1 MKRPDHAREIEAR
14 TWQMSFNDLL
24 TVLLTFF
31 ILLVSASDISVNK
44 VQDVSSSVA
53 EVFGRGHLAARC
65 PQREDRRTLLIR
77 AIGHADGIDA
87 RPVEGGVSIVL
98 PESLVYPSG
107 SAEILHKDA
116 LGGVGQK
123 LKTASGTILV
133 EGHTDSVPVANVS
146 FPSNWELSAL
156 RAVNVV
162 KFLVDECGIDPRN
175 LSAAGYA
182 DSRPVAS
189 NDSSEGRAL
198 NRRVN
203 LIVSLK

>member
-1 MKRPDHAREIEAR
+1 MIRPALTKGIEAR

-44 VQDVSSSVA
+44 IQDLSSSVA
-53 EVFGRGHLAARC
+53 EVFGSVQSND
-65 PQREDRRTLLIR
+65 PRTILIK
-77 AIGHADGIDA
+77 AIGHTKGVDA
-87 RPVEGGVSIVL
+87 RMIEGGVSIVL

-107 SAEILHKDA
+107 SAEILHEDILKD
-116 LGGVGQK
+116 VGQQ
-123 LKTASGTILV
+123 LKTVAGSILV
-133 EGHTDSVPVANVS
+133 EGHTDSFPVVNGP
-146 FPSNWELSAL
+146 FPSNWELSTQ

-162 KFLVDECGIDPRN
+162 RFFVDECGIPPEK
-175 LSAAGYA
+175 LSAVGYA
-182 DSRPVAS
+182 DSRPIAP
-189 NDSSEGRAL
+189 NDASEGRAQ

>member
-1 MKRPDHAREIEAR
+1 MRRLDHARKIEVR

-44 VQDVSSSVA
+44 IQDLSLSVA
-53 EVFGRGHLAARC
+53 EVFGYV
-65 PQREDRRTLLIR
+65 QNNDSRTLLIQ
-77 AIGHADGIDA
+77 AIGHANGINA
-87 RPVEGGVSIVL
+87 RPIEGGVSIVL

-107 SAEILHKDA
+107 SAEILHKD
-116 LGGVGQK
+116 LIRGVGRQ
-123 LKTASGTILV
+123 LKTVAGSILV
-133 EGHTDSVPVANVS
+133 EGHTDSVPVANKS
-146 FPSNWELSAL
+146 FSSNWDLSAQ

-162 KFLVDECGIDPRN
+162 KFLVDECGILPEK

-182 DSRPVAS
+182 DSRPIAS
-189 NDSSEGRAL
+189 NDSSEGRAQ

>member
-1 MKRPDHAREIEAR
+1 MRRPDHAREIEAR

-44 VQDVSSSVA
+44 IQDLSSSVT
-53 EVFGRGHLAARC
+53 EVFGFV
-65 PQREDRRTLLIR
+65 QSKDQRTLLIR
-77 AIGHADGIDA
+77 AIGRADGIDA
-87 RPVEGGVSIVL
+87 HPIEGGVSIVL
-98 PESLVYPSG
+98 PESLVYPSR
-107 SAEILHKDA
+107 SAEILHKEV
-116 LGGVGQK
+116 LRGVGQK
-123 LKTASGTILV
+123 LKTAAGSILV
-133 EGHTDSVPVANVS
+133 EGHTDSVPVANGS
-146 FPSNWELSAL
+146 FPSNWELSAQ

-162 KFLVDECGIDPRN
+162 KFLVDECGIDPEN

>member
-1 MKRPDHAREIEAR
+1 MIRPNHEREIEAR

-53 EVFGRGHLAARC
+53 EVFGYVKS
-65 PQREDRRTLLIR
+65 EDRRTLLIR
-77 AIGHADGIDA
+77 AIGHEDGIDA

-107 SAEILHKDA
+107 SAEILHKEI

-123 LKTASGTILV
+123 LKTAAGSILV
-133 EGHTDSVPVANVS
+133 EGHTDSIPVANVS
-146 FPSNWELSAL
+146 FPSNWELSAR

-162 KFLVDECGIDPRN
+162 KFLVDECGIDPEK

-189 NDSSEGRAL
+189 NDSSEGKAL

>member
-44 VQDVSSSVA
+44 IQDVSSSVA
-53 EVFGRGHLAARC
+53 EVFGSRKS
-65 PQREDRRTLLIR
+65 EDQRTLLIR
-77 AIGHADGIDA
+77 AISHADGIDA

-116 LGGVGQK
+116 LGGMGQK
-123 LKTASGTILV
+123 LKTAAGTILV
-133 EGHTDSVPVANVS
+133 EGHTDSIPVANGS

>member
-1 MKRPDHAREIEAR
+1 MIRPDHARETEAR

-53 EVFGRGHLAARC
+53 EVFGSVKS
-65 PQREDRRTLLIR
+65 EDRRTLLIR

-133 EGHTDSVPVANVS
+133 EGHTDSVPVANGS

-175 LSAAGYA
+175 MSAAGYA

>member
-1 MKRPDHAREIEAR
+1 MRRPVHAKAIEVR

-31 ILLVSASDISVNK
+31 ILLVSASDVSVSK

-53 EVFGRGHLAARC
+53 EIFGSVQSG
-65 PQREDRRTLLIR
+65 DRRTLLIR
-77 AIGHADGIDA
+77 AIGQTDGIDA
-87 RPVEGGVSIVL
+87 SPVEGGVSIVL

-107 SAEILHKDA
+107 SAEILNKDV
-116 LGGVGQK
+116 LRRVGQN
-123 LKTASGTILV
+123 LKTAAGSILV
-133 EGHTDSVPVANVS
+133 EGHTDSIPVANGS
-146 FPSNWELSAL
+146 FQSNWELSAQ

-162 KFLVDECGIDPRN
+162 KFLVDECGIDPEN
-175 LSAAGYA
+175 LSVAGYA

-189 NDSSEGRAL
+189 NDSSEGRAQ

>member
-44 VQDVSSSVA
+44 VLDVSSSVA
-53 EVFGRGHLAARC
+53 EVFGSVKS
-65 PQREDRRTLLIR
+65 EDRRTLLIR

-133 EGHTDSVPVANVS
+133 EGHTDSVPVASVS

-162 KFLVDECGIDPRN
+162 KFLVDECGIDPGN

>member
-1 MKRPDHAREIEAR
+1 MIRPAHAGGIEAR

-31 ILLVSASDISVNK
+31 ILLVSASDISVNQ

-53 EVFGRGHLAARC
+53 EVFGSVKS
-65 PQREDRRTLLIR
+65 EDRRTLLIR

-98 PESLVYPSG
+98 PESLVYLSG
-107 SAEILHKDA
+107 SAEILNKDV
-116 LGGVGQK
+116 LRRVGQN
-123 LKTASGTILV
+123 LKTAAGSILV
-133 EGHTDSVPVANVS
+133 EGHTDSVPVTNGH

-162 KFLVDECGIDPRN
+162 KFLVDECGIDPEN

>member
-1 MKRPDHAREIEAR
+1 MIRPDHTREIGAR

-53 EVFGRGHLAARC
+53 EIFGSRKS
-65 PQREDRRTLLIR
+65 EDRRTLLIR

-87 RPVEGGVSIVL
+87 RLVEGGVSIVL

-107 SAEILHKDA
+107 SVEILHKDV
-116 LGGVGQK
+116 LRGVGQK
-123 LKTASGTILV
+123 LKPAAGSILV
-133 EGHTDSVPVANVS
+133 EGHTDSIPVANVS

-203 LIVSLK
+203 LIVSIQ

>member
-1 MKRPDHAREIEAR
+1 MIRPDHAGGVEVR
-14 TWQMSFNDLL
+14 TWQMSFTDLL

-31 ILLVSASDISVNK
+31 ILLVSASDVSVNK

-53 EVFGRGHLAARC
+53 EVFGSEKS
-65 PQREDRRTLLIR
+65 QDQRTLLIR
-77 AIGHADGIDA
+77 AIGQADGIDA

-107 SAEILHKDA
+107 SAVIINKDA
-116 LGGVGQK
+116 LKGVGQK
-123 LKTASGTILV
+123 LKTAAGSILV
-133 EGHTDSVPVANVS
+133 EGHTDSIPVANVS
-146 FPSNWELSAL
+146 FRSNWELSAQ

-162 KFLVDECGIDPRN
+162 KFLVDECGIDPKN

>member
-1 MKRPDHAREIEAR
+1 MTRPGHAREIEAR

-53 EVFGRGHLAARC
+53 EVFGYVKS
-65 PQREDRRTLLIR
+65 EDRRTLLIR

-116 LGGVGQK
+116 LGWVGQK

-133 EGHTDSVPVANVS
+133 EGHTDSVPVANGS

-162 KFLVDECGIDPRN
+162 KFLVNECGIDPGN

-182 DSRPVAS
+182 DSRSVAS

>member
-1 MKRPDHAREIEAR
+1 MIRPDHAREIEAR

-31 ILLVSASDISVNK
+31 ILLVSASEISVSK
-44 VQDVSSSVA
+44 VQDVSSSIA
-53 EVFGRGHLAARC
+53 EVFGHAKI
-65 PQREDRRTLLIR
+65 EDRRTLLIQ

-87 RPVEGGVSIVL
+87 RPIEGGVLIVL

-107 SAEILHKDA
+107 SAEILYKEA
-116 LGGVGQK
+116 LWGVGQK
-123 LKTASGTILV
+123 LKTAAGSILV
-133 EGHTDSVPVANVS
+133 EGHTDSIPVANEF
-146 FPSNWELSAL
+146 FPSNWELSAQ

-162 KFLVDECGIDPRN
+162 KFLVDTCGIDPEK

-189 NDSSEGRAL
+189 NGSSEGRAL

>member
-1 MKRPDHAREIEAR
+1 MIRPDHARDIGAR

-31 ILLVSASDISVNK
+31 ILLVSASDISVSK
-44 VQDVSSSVA
+44 VQDVSSSIA
-53 EVFGRGHLAARC
+53 EVFGHVKS
-65 PQREDRRTLLIR
+65 EDQRTLLIQ

-87 RPVEGGVSIVL
+87 RPVEGGILIVL

-107 SAEILHKDA
+107 SAEILYKDA
-116 LGGVGQK
+116 LWSVGQK
-123 LKTASGTILV
+123 LKTAAGSILV
-133 EGHTDSVPVANVS
+133 EGHTDSIPVANEFFS
-146 FPSNWELSAL
+146 SNWELSAQ

-162 KFLVDECGIDPRN
+162 KFLVDKCGIDPEKM
-175 LSAAGYA
+175 SAAGYA

>member
-1 MKRPDHAREIEAR
+1 MIRYDRKRGVDVR

-31 ILLVSASDISVNK
+31 ILLVSASEVSVNK
-44 VQDVSSSVA
+44 LQDVSSSVA
-53 EVFGRGHLAARC
+53 EFFGAVQSDDPRS
-65 PQREDRRTLLIR
+65 LLIR
-77 AIGHADGIDA
+77 SINRADGIDV
-87 RPVEGGVSIVL
+87 RMIEGGVSIVL

-107 SAEILHKDA
+107 SAEILHKDV
-116 LGGVGQK
+116 LLGVGKQ
-123 LKTASGTILV
+123 LKTVARSVLV
-133 EGHTDSVPVANVS
+133 EGHTDSIPVVNGPFA
-146 FPSNWELSAL
+146 SNWELSTQ

-162 KFLVDECGIDPRN
+162 KFLADECGIPPEK

-182 DSRPVAS
+182 DSRPIAS
-189 NDSSEGRAL
+189 NDSIEGMAK

>member
-1 MKRPDHAREIEAR
+1 MKRPDHTRRIESR

-31 ILLVSASDISVNK
+31 ILLVSASDINVSK
-44 VQDVSSSVA
+44 IQDLSSSVA
-53 EVFGRGHLAARC
+53 EVFGYMQSADE
-65 PQREDRRTLLIR
+65 QTLLIR
-77 AIGHADGIDA
+77 ALNREDGIDA
-87 RPVEGGVSIVL
+87 HPVKGGISIIL
-98 PESLVYPSG
+98 PEFLVYPSG
-107 SAEILHKDA
+107 SAEIINKEVLRGMGK
-116 LGGVGQK
+116 K
-123 LKTASGTILV
+123 LKIATGSILV
-133 EGHTDSVPVANVS
+133 EGHTDSIPVAMGS
-146 FPSNWELSAL
+146 FSSNWDLSAQ

-162 KFLVDECGIDPRN
+162 RFLVDECGINPEK

-189 NDSSEGRAL
+189 NDTSEGRAL

>member
-1 MKRPDHAREIEAR
+1 MIRPDHAREIEAR

-53 EVFGRGHLAARC
+53 EVFGSVKS
-65 PQREDRRTLLIR
+65 EDRRTLLIR

-133 EGHTDSVPVANVS
+133 EGHTDSVPVANGS

-175 LSAAGYA
+175 MSAAGYA

>member
-1 MKRPDHAREIEAR
+1 
-14 TWQMSFNDLL
+14 MSFNDLL

-31 ILLVSASDISVNK
+31 ILLVSASDVSVSK

-53 EVFGRGHLAARC
+53 EIFGSV
-65 PQREDRRTLLIR
+65 QSEDRRTLLIR
-77 AIGHADGIDA
+77 AIGQTDGIDA
-87 RPVEGGVSIVL
+87 SPVEGGVSIVL

-107 SAEILHKDA
+107 SAEILNKDV
-116 LGGVGQK
+116 LRRVGQN
-123 LKTASGTILV
+123 LKTAAGSILV
-133 EGHTDSVPVANVS
+133 EGHTDSIPVANGS
-146 FPSNWELSAL
+146 FQSNWELSAQ

-162 KFLVDECGIDPRN
+162 KFLVDECGIDPEN
-175 LSAAGYA
+175 LSVAGYA

-189 NDSSEGRAL
+189 NDSSEGRAQ

>member
-1 MKRPDHAREIEAR
+1 
-14 TWQMSFNDLL
+14 MSFTDLL

-31 ILLVSASDISVNK
+31 ILLVSASDVSVNK

-53 EVFGRGHLAARC
+53 EVFGSEKS
-65 PQREDRRTLLIR
+65 QDQRTLLIR
-77 AIGHADGIDA
+77 AIGQADGIDA

-107 SAEILHKDA
+107 SAVIINKDA
-116 LGGVGQK
+116 LKGVGQK
-123 LKTASGTILV
+123 LKTAAGSILV
-133 EGHTDSVPVANVS
+133 EGHTDSIPVANVS
-146 FPSNWELSAL
+146 FRSNWELSAQ

-162 KFLVDECGIDPRN
+162 KFLVDECGIDPKN